1 MFTRKTLLTII
12 ATGAV
17 VGGAMQLLHAAET
30 KGSSYVVGMINVKD
44 EESYK
49 TKFLPDAQKVIKD
62 HGGVYLAGG
71 FNKTVALTG
80 AAPPNRV
87 VIFKFEGADGAK
99 KWWEGGGKKINDE
112 VGVKYADF
120 HVLAVEG
127 IEAQ

>member
-17 VGGAMQLLHAAET
+17 VGGAMQLLYAAET
-30 KGSSYVVGMINVKD
+30 KGVVGMINVKD

-49 TKFLPDAQKVIKD
+49 TKFLPDAQKIIKD

-99 KWWEGGGKKINDE
+99 KWWEGGGQKINDE

>member
-1 MFTRKTLLTII
+1 MIVSKVLRVNILSSLECARWGRGARCPVEFGTSCCRCGQVRGRLL
-12 ATGAV
+12 A
-17 VGGAMQLLHAAET
+17 
-30 KGSSYVVGMINVKD
+30 
-44 EESYK
+44 
-49 TKFLPDAQKVIKD
+49 FIKD
-62 HGGVYLAGG
+62 HGGVYVAGG

-87 VIFKFEGADGAK
+87 VIFKFGGIDGAK

-112 VGVKYADF
+112 IGVKYADF